1 MRPPALT
8 LSSPSSYR
16 GQRREATGGP
26 VMPQA
31 PLPPHERLNSLLPM
45 PGSPT
50 CTRRA
55 RLCLLVSLAIMSTIL
70 SPQGCSD
77 RALGRFWGWSQGAQP
92 QGWHRAT
99 GKQEVASRWREAE
112 PPAHFL
118 SGLRKCCLRQ
128 SGVGWGGVGGASG
141 QAFFYVSRHTTGH
154 PTQCSDY

>member
-77 RALGRFWGWSQGAQP
+77 RALGRFWGWSQGHNPRAGTGQRGNKKLPRDGGRLSLQP
-92 QGWHRAT
+92 ISCQGCGSA
-99 GKQEVASRWREAE
+99 A
-112 PPAHFL
+112 
-118 SGLRKCCLRQ
+118 
-128 SGVGWGGVGGASG
+128 
-141 QAFFYVSRHTTGH
+141 
-154 PTQCSDY
+154 